1 MSLITYPVFDGMQ
14 VEELVL
20 PPGIITQPRLDRH
33 RLALNLTQGHS
44 VEIKRRNGW
53 EKKFYSAEDLAM
65 VPFDHAN
72 IIRWFTE
79 IRYFLVTFEPAL
91 IEGLLSTGKMSL
103 AEQRGVQ
110 DKMLLQLL
118 LRLRHELQSPSG
130 PGRLLHQSLGLCIA
144 IHMVTNFI
152 TSGKKPFAPKGKF
165 SSSQLATVIE
175 CLDASVKKDIGLTEL
190 AGLLNLSPFH
200 FSHLFRNTLGISP
213 HKYYLHLKIHRA
225 MQAIQNR
232 NSSLT
237 GIAYD
242 FGFSDQ
248 SHFSR
253 TFKKIAGISPRQ
265 YQDSEYSKIIQVPSP
280 W

>member
-1 MSLITYPVFDGMQ
+1 M
-14 VEELVL
+14 
-20 PPGIITQPRLDRH
+20 
-33 RLALNLTQGHS
+33 
-44 VEIKRRNGW
+44 
-53 EKKFYSAEDLAM
+53 
-65 VPFDHAN
+65 
-72 IIRWFTE
+72 
-79 IRYFLVTFEPAL
+79 
-91 IEGLLSTGKMSL
+91 
-103 AEQRGVQ
+103 Q

-130 PGRLLHQSLGLCIA
+130 PGRLLYQSLGLCIA
-144 IHMVTNFI
+144 IHM
-152 TSGKKPFAPKGKF
+152 
-165 SSSQLATVIE
+165 
-175 CLDASVKKDIGLTEL
+175 
-190 AGLLNLSPFH
+190 
-200 FSHLFRNTLGISP
+200 
-213 HKYYLHLKIHRA
+213 KIHRA

-280 W
+280 GSDNLVGSLNLPFYGPYSTIDIFVYRHPPQLQEEDDRSVYCDTTR

>member
-1 MSLITYPVFDGMQ
+1 MSLISYPLFEGMH

-53 EKKFYSAEDLAM
+53 EKRFYKAEDLAM

-79 IRYFLVTFEPAL
+79 IRYFLVTIEPAV
-91 IEGLLSTGKMSL
+91 IQNLLQTGNISL
-103 AEQRGVQ
+103 VEQRGVQ
-110 DKMLLQLL
+110 DKMLSQLL
-118 LRLRHELQSPSG
+118 FRLRHELRSQSG
-130 PGRLLHQSLGLCIA
+130 PGRLLHQSLALCIA
-144 IHMVTNFI
+144 IHMATKFI
-152 TSGKKPFAPKGKF
+152 TDGKRPFAPKGKF

-175 CLDASVKKDIGLTEL
+175 YLDASVKNDIGLTEL
-190 AGLLNLSPFH
+190 AGLLNLSSFH
-200 FSHLFRNTLGISP
+200 FSHLFKNTLGISP
-213 HKYYLHLKIHRA
+213 HQFYLHLKIHRA
-225 MQAIQNR
+225 MMAIQHS

-237 GIAYD
+237 DVAYE

-248 SHFSR
+248 AHFSKM
-253 TFKKIAGISPRQ
+253 FKKIAGLSPREYRNNQ
-265 YQDSEYSKIIQVPSP
+265 YSKIIQVPAP
-280 W
+280 Y